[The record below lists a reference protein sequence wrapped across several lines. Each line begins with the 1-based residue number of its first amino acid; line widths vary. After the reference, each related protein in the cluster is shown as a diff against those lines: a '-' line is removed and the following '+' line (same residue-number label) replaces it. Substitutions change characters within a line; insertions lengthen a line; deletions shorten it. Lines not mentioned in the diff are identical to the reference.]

1 MTYHNGKTLSL
12 EYEPAGPL
20 LKSYVGFQEFNAACD
35 RFLSK
40 RGLLSKDGWRR
51 SEWLYGRRSKKAAS

>member
-1 MTYHNGKTLSL
+1 MTYHNGQTLSL

-20 LKSYVGFQEFNAACD
+20 LKQYVGFQEFNRACD

-51 SEWLYGRRSKKAAS
+51 SEWLYGRRSKKASS